1 MRLSFSL
8 PQCLPQRLCEQLL
21 DGGPDTQVARPC
33 CDRRTEVKEGMNPRD
48 EGTVGEEVKESH
60 SRRRSPMGLPA
71 AVAASQEDTPRL
83 RHLQEFAAEFVNS
96 TRDFVFVR
104 SQDQLL
110 ILRPNKIHH
119 LNRTATEMLSALYAQ
134 ETPDAAAVVGQTAE
148 KYDVPPSQIEADLER
163 LLQSLSLVLQDRE
176 GAAPAV
182 RKTPFGSHLRN
193 LPILSEIALTYRC
206 QNRCT
211 FCYASAPERG
221 PEVPEMTTAEIR
233 RILDAIVDDAQ
244 VPTVSFTGGEPTLR
258 PDLPE
263 LIGYAKSRRLRTN
276 LITNGIRCGAN
287 GYVELLAGGLD
298 SAQVSLEAA
307 QAEIHD
313 TIVGR
318 PGAWRR
324 TVQGI
329 RNLKAAGIHVH
340 TNTTINRLN
349 RDHLQDLV
357 DFLAEMEQPYLSMN
371 MVIRTGDAV
380 GSMEIGYEEIGD
392 LVLPIKERAA
402 TQGMRL
408 VWYSPVPL
416 CLFNPVAHGLGSQS
430 CSAADGL
437 LSIAPD
443 GSVLP
448 CSSFE
453 QGVGNLLEEPFDIV
467 WNRRTAK
474 YWRRKEFLPPGCRD
488 CEFAALCCGACPLY
502 WDERGDFAELAGH
515 MAPTSLVS
523 DIVWRTKRRWLGQV
537 RGVGVR

>member
-1 MRLSFSL
+1 M
-8 PQCLPQRLCEQLL
+8 
-21 DGGPDTQVARPC
+21 A
-33 CDRRTEVKEGMNPRD
+33 N
-48 EGTVGEEVKESH
+48 
-60 SRRRSPMGLPA
+60 
-71 AVAASQEDTPRL
+71 
-83 RHLQEFAAEFVNS
+83 LQDFAAQFITS
-96 TRDFVFVR
+96 TRDYIFVR
-104 SQDQLL
+104 PEDKLL

-119 LNRTATEMLSALYAQ
+119 LNRTATEMLTALYAQ
-134 ETPDAAAVVGQTAE
+134 EIPDVAAVVRETATR
-148 KYDVPPSQIEADLER
+148 YGIPRAQVEADLER
-163 LLQSLSLVLQDRE
+163 LLHSLSLVLQDRE

-182 RKTPFGSHLRN
+182 RKTPFGSHVRE
-193 LPILSEIALTYRC
+193 LPVLSEIALTYRC

-211 FCYASAPERG
+211 FCYASAPDRG
-221 PEVPEMTTAEIR
+221 REVPEMTTAEVKH
-233 RILDAIVDDAQ
+233 ILDAIVDDAR

-263 LIGYAKSRRLRTN
+263 FIAYAKSRRLRTN
-276 LITNGIRCGAN
+276 LITNGLRCGAN
-287 GYVELLAGGLD
+287 GYVDKLSVAGLD

-307 QAEIHD
+307 DPAVHD
-313 TIVGR
+313 AVVGHT
-318 PGAWRR
+318 GAWHR

-340 TNTTINRLN
+340 TNTTINSLN
-349 RDHLQDLV
+349 REHLLDLV

-380 GSMEIGYEEIGD
+380 GSMEIGYQEIGD
-392 LVLPIKERAA
+392 LVLPLKARANEH
-402 TQGMRL
+402 GMKF

-453 QGVGNLLEEPFDIV
+453 EGVGSLLYEPFDVV
-467 WNRRTAK
+467 WNRRAAR
-474 YWRRKEFLPPGCRD
+474 YWRKKEFLPPGCSD
-488 CEFAALCCGACPLY
+488 CDLANLCCGACPLF
-502 WDERGDFAELAGH
+502 WDERGGFSEIGAHL
-515 MAPTSLVS
+515 APTSVIS
-523 DIVWRTKRRWLGQV
+523 KMMWRAKRRWLGQV